1 MLHIHDTDV
10 LEVDS
15 MRLGRILLAAISISA
30 VLSSTG
36 CASLEEQQAYVLGNL
51 DERFV
56 DLQRK

>member
-15 MRLGRILLAAISISA
+15 MRLGRILLAAISIAA